1 MFATPFPCLY
11 SPVHL
16 LSIEAKVEPSLVVVF
31 QDLQRLVALINDHST
46 RLVRMKGSVFQLSVS
61 SIQSR
66 LLQLR
71 DVPNSVVAD
80 CFCLGMLA
88 FLTTM
93 FRAPGLEITY
103 GYLGNQLRDC
113 CQKIEISTPE
123 LQTVMF
129 WLLMISR
136 IAVFKADPAWLRVR
150 WQKVAAPGLSW
161 ATARRRLQSVVWINF
176 IHDEP
181 GRKAFDG

>member
-1 MFATPFPCLY
+1 M
-11 SPVHL
+11 
-16 LSIEAKVEPSLVVVF
+16 EPSLVVVF